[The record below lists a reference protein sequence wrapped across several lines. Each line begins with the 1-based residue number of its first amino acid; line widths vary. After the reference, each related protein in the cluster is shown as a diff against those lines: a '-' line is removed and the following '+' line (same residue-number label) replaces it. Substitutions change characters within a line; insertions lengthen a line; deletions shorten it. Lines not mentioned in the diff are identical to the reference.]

1 MKTYYDIL
9 EVSKTASPEVIKRA
23 HNVLIKKYHPDLSD
37 ENEKKEAENK
47 TREINE
53 AYEVLKDPA
62 KREKYDNF
70 LKNQEILNN
79 KEKPEEKNRTSY
91 NKQNEENMEIELA
104 NKKLNDE
111 IEKRVNKAQEDINK
125 EQDRIRNQ
133 MEQDY
138 ENYLR
143 SMGYKV
149 KGDTKTEIKKKLKK
163 ILIQL
168 AFLLT
173 VFIILSIIYKTKIN
187 EKMLELEKNNFPL
200 KVLGNISRAVI
211 NIFWNM
217 FKK

>member
-37 ENEKKEAENK
+37 ESEKKEAENK

-53 AYEVLKDPA
+53 AYEVLKDPI

-79 KEKPEEKNRTSY
+79 KEKPEEKNHTSY

-149 KGDTKTEIKKKLKK
+149 KGDTKTEIKKKLRK

-200 KVLGNISRAVI
+200 KVLGNILRTVI
-211 NIFWNM
+211 NIFWDM